1 MDFASVPLPQE
12 NLGPV
17 YDKALEGLGS
27 WMPIELVKTCKKCG
41 GKVPEYAIHPNRFK
55 LLP

>member
-1 MDFASVPLPQE
+1 MLPQE

-27 WMPIELVKTCKKCG
+27 WMTVDLVKKCSKCG
-41 GKVPEYAIHPNRFK
+41 EAFPLGAFEKDNRRK
-55 LLP
+55 AGN